1 MRKLILA
8 LSISALIPAVS
19 IAVTDAYGEDV
30 EFDEFEEEQ
39 TENRTVGKRM
49 NCADIKK
56 EMDELSALAEPDEDQ
71 IVRLEILNA
80 DYRSK
85 CMKRAGSRA
94 TASRGRM
101 RVTDAVALNQP
112 LKTEEDTNVNL
123 GGCDTP
129 DENGCC
135 PGETYKDLGDAGF
148 NCCTAND
155 EHCFPPMKPKKQALL
170 CDDGSKADKHG
181 CCTGETYTD
190 LGELGFNCCLADGVT
205 CFPPMKK

>member
-30 EFDEFEEEQ
+30 EFEEEQ

-49 NCADIKK
+49 SCADIKK
-56 EMDELSALAEPDEDQ
+56 EMDELSVLAEPDEEQ
-71 IVRLEILNA
+71 VVRLESLNA

-85 CMKRAGSRA
+85 CMKKAGSRA

-135 PGETYKDLGDAGF
+135 PGEIYKDLGGSLGF
-148 NCCTAND
+148 NCCTKNN
-155 EHCFPPMKPKKQALL
+155 EHCFPPIKTNTPK
-170 CDDGSKADKHG
+170 CEDGSNPDLHG
-181 CCTGETYTD
+181 CCAGETYKNLGD
-190 LGELGFNCCLADGVT
+190 LGYNCCLSDGIT
-205 CFPPMKK
+205 CFPPLTK